1 MEYYN
6 SFGEYLKKLFGC
18 KVYKVSINAG
28 LTCPNRDGTLSY
40 DGCIFCDEA
49 GSAPEPCKPEIP
61 VTTQLENGKEV
72 MRRKY
77 KAKKFLAYF
86 QAYTNTYGDVD
97 ELEKLYQEAVK
108 GDDVIGLIIG
118 TRPDC
123 VSHEILA
130 VLSKI
135 AKEKYVQIE
144 YGLQSVHDKSLEYL
158 NRHHSFADFLN
169 AFEMTRE
176 YPDIK
181 IGAHVILGIARETE
195 RDMIKTAQ
203 VLSKIGIDIVKI
215 HHMHVIAGTK
225 LEKLFKSG
233 EYKPMSAEEYI
244 NLLVTFLEH
253 LSADIIVDRLIGD
266 RSHDILVAP
275 RWSIKK
281 RVMIRMI
288 QDEFAKRKTLQG
300 AGYGIK
306 RAAHRSA

>member
-1 MEYYN
+1 MEYYH

-49 GSAPEPCKPEIP
+49 GSAPEPCKPDMP
-61 VTTQLENGKEV
+61 VLTQLENGKEV
-72 MRRKY
+72 MKRKY

-86 QAYTNTYGDVD
+86 QAYTNTYGEAD
-97 ELEKLYQEAVK
+97 ELKRLYHEAIK
-108 GDDVIGLIIG
+108 KDDVIGLIIG

-123 VSHEILA
+123 ISHEILS
-130 VLSKI
+130 VLAEI

-144 YGLQSVHDKSLEYL
+144 YGLQSIHDKSLEYL

-181 IGAHVILGIARETE
+181 IGAHVILGIAGETE
-195 RDMIKTAQ
+195 SDMIKTAQ

-215 HHMHVIAGTK
+215 HHMHVIADTK
-225 LEKLFKSG
+225 LEELFLCG
-233 EYKPMSAEEYI
+233 EYKPMTAKEYVS
-244 NLLVTFLEH
+244 LLVTFLEH
-253 LSADIIVDRLIGD
+253 LSTDIVVDRLIGD

-275 RWSIKK
+275 RWSIRK
-281 RVMIRMI
+281 RVIIRMI
-288 QDEFAKRKTLQG
+288 QQEFAKRKTHQG
-300 AGYGIK
+300 AKYGSK